1 MCATELEIR
10 FCKTLSICSIRF
22 CSLMKM
28 TVSWRTFFPLMF
40 GVQYLNLYQTQASY
54 QGGGA
59 SDSHSV
65 PLRLIESHALTV
77 VQYLNTT
84 QFIQC
89 IPIQTKETVKF
100 D

>member
-1 MCATELEIR
+1 MN
-10 FCKTLSICSIRF
+10 
-22 CSLMKM
+22 
-28 TVSWRTFFPLMF
+28 VSWPTCFPLMF
-40 GVQYLNLYQTQASY
+40 GVPYLKLCQTQASY

-65 PLRLIESHALTV
+65 TLNQISALNV
-77 VQYLNTT
+77 VQYVNTA

-89 IPIQTKETVKF
+89 ILIKTKETVKS

>member
-1 MCATELEIR
+1 MAYI
-10 FCKTLSICSIRF
+10 FS
-22 CSLMKM
+22 
-28 TVSWRTFFPLMF
+28 F
-40 GVQYLNLYQTQASY
+40 GVWCAIFELTPDTGILS

-65 PLRLIESHALTV
+65 TLSLYQVSALNV
-77 VQYLNTT
+77 VQYLNTA

-89 IPIQTKETVKF
+89 ILIKTKETVKF

>member
-1 MCATELEIR
+1 M
-10 FCKTLSICSIRF
+10 
-22 CSLMKM
+22 
-28 TVSWRTFFPLMF
+28 
-40 GVQYLNLYQTQASY
+40 QTQASY

-65 PLRLIESHALTV
+65 TLSLYQFSAVNI
-77 VQYLNTT
+77 VQHLNTA

-89 IPIQTKETVKF
+89 ILIKTKEAVKF